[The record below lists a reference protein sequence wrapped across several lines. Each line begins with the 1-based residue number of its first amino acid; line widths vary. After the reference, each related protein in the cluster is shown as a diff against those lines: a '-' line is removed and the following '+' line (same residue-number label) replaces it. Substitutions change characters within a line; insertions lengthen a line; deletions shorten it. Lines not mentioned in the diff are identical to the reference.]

1 MLKQTVKYKDFE
13 DREVEEDFYF
23 NFSMLEMVEQV
34 EIHQIHERMQKLTRT
49 NDASGAYSMFKQ
61 LVLDSYGEKS
71 QDGRHFHKSDAIR
84 SEFEASAAISELI
97 IGFLSDAELG
107 IAFVRG
113 VLPQQML
120 DIATAQANA
129 KEQAALNPQAGV
141 QTLRSVSPLAPKE
154 NPNGS
159 LDITEHVAAA
169 EAERERPG
177 TPLDQGI
184 TMSTA
189 EKRQYTSDELDAIQ
203 GVPGTVPVAPTLSP
217 ISQVMSE
224 GSSSYSDDEV
234 LAMSAQ
240 ELNQKGLLMRA
251 YTLKTQS

>member
-13 DREVEEDFYF
+13 DREVTEDFYF

-34 EIHQIHERMQKLTRT
+34 EIHQIHERMTKLTNT
-49 NDASGAYSMFKQ
+49 NDASGAYALFKS

-71 QDGRHFHKSDAIR
+71 LDGRHFHKSPEIR
-84 SEFEASAAISELI
+84 AEFEASAAISELI

-113 VLPQQML
+113 VLPKEML

-141 QTLRSVSPLAPKE
+141 QPLRTAYEPHPDATAPRAA
-154 NPNGS
+154 NPPEMA
-159 LDITEHVAAA
+159 EHVAAA
-169 EAERERPG
+169 EVERERPG
-177 TPLDQGI
+177 TPLDQGV

-203 GVPGTVPVAPTLSP
+203 GVPGTVPVAPSHP
-217 ISQVMSE
+217 VGQSE
-224 GSSSYSDDEV
+224 YSDEEV
-234 LAMSAQ
+234 LAMTPG
-240 ELNQKGLLMRA
+240 ELNTRGLLLRA
-251 YTLKTQS
+251 YSLKTQS